1 MPKFGPTVHQKHER
15 RNLQSAPSGELIVL
29 FQTSSLG
36 TSGEKRSRDR
46 EWVEHGWS
54 NDGRKGEGWR
64 RKRKRDQH
72 STVHLRSSPTFQPWL
87 HLCQLL
93 CKIHYKMCA
102 LAAQKSYRLSH
113 VCYELLMT
121 DVSPD
126 KDLRSEVGSDW
137 LSKVSFSCVKVIK
150 QYGLVRW
157 PVVHP
162 LTSNLGVNSACQAS
176 AAAVATDLQF
186 TLPPA
191 TWILLPHINQLS
203 RL

>member
-1 MPKFGPTVHQKHER
+1 MSGGICSQHRSVQGGGRGVRIGNGWNMEGAMMGGKGRDGGGRGKEINIRQSTWGP
-15 RNLQSAPSGELIVL
+15 LQL
-29 FQTSSLG
+29 F
-36 TSGEKRSRDR
+36 SRGCTYANFR
-46 EWVEHGWS
+46 V
-54 NDGRKGEGWR
+54 KY
-64 RKRKRDQH
+64 
-72 STVHLRSSPTFQPWL
+72 STR
-87 HLCQLL
+87 
-93 CKIHYKMCA
+93 CA

-113 VCYELLMT
+113 VCYELLLT

-150 QYGLVRW
+150 QYGLIRW
-157 PVVHP
+157 PVVRP

-176 AAAVATDLQF
+176 AAAAAATDLQF
-186 TLPPA
+186 TLPPS